1 MHIPDGYLGPMT
13 YGGLWAVMLP
23 IWTYASRRVRQEL
36 KTFQVPF
43 LALAS
48 AFSFLVMMFT
58 VPLPG
63 GTTGHITGVTLIA
76 ILVGLWASILAV
88 SVALSIQALVL
99 GDGGI
104 TALGAN
110 CFNIAFI
117 GSVVGYGV
125 YALIV
130 KIGKRFKAVK
140 TSPAGDSELQGLP
153 FHLVGTAIGA
163 YVGINAAAF
172 FTGLELGIQP
182 LLYGSGTGGSSYFP
196 FPLSIAI
203 PAIMIPH
210 LTAVGVLE
218 AVVAVLVLTFLH
230 KFRMGPIHR
239 SKAAKV
245 FLLAA
250 FLFLQSSVLYAHDFW
265 IEHKG
270 KDLMLIYGHG
280 NQREEFE
287 LAKVKDIKA
296 FDQQGKPVEVER
308 EKKEKGKGLSLKP
321 VEQASLLIVEIDDGY
336 WSKTIY
342 GWKNLPK
349 RKASRVV
356 EALRSVSYSKAI
368 LSWSDFVQKPTGDI
382 KLDIIP
388 LKNPFELKA
397 GDSLPIKVLFQ
408 GTSLPGVIVE
418 GSEHEKLATTDKD
431 GVADVKLSK
440 SYQVVKVAHKERLK
454 DDPDADYFNVTT
466 TLSFE
471 VKK

>member
-1 MHIPDGYLGPMT
+1 MHIPDGYLGPLT

-23 IWTYASRRVRQEL
+23 IWTYASKKVKQEL
-36 KTFQVPF
+36 RTSQVPF

-48 AFSFLVMMFT
+48 AFSLIVMMFT

-63 GTTGHITGVTLIA
+63 STTGHITGATLIA
-76 ILVGLWASILAV
+76 ILLGVWASILAV

-104 TALGAN
+104 TAIGAN

-130 KIGKRFKAVK
+130 RIGKKFKAVK
-140 TSPAGDSELQGLP
+140 SLPAGDSDLPGLP
-153 FHLVGTAIGA
+153 FHPVGAAIGA
-163 YVGINAAAF
+163 YIGMNAAAL
-172 FTGLELGIQP
+172 FTAFELGIQP
-182 LLYGSGTGGSSYFP
+182 LLYGSGIGGSRYFP

-210 LTAVGVLE
+210 LTAVGALE
-218 AVVAVLVLTFLH
+218 AVVAVLVLIFLH
-230 KFRMGPIHR
+230 KSQPELINRR
-239 SKAAKV
+239 KAVKV
-245 FLLAA
+245 LLLAA
-250 FLFLQSSVLYAHDFW
+250 FLFLQSSALYAHDFW

-270 KDLMLIYGHG
+270 KDFVLIYGHG
-280 NQREEFE
+280 TQREEFD
-287 LAKVKDIKA
+287 LTKVKDVKA
-296 FDQQGKPVEVER
+296 FDQQGKVVKVER
-308 EKKEKGKGLSLKP
+308 EKREKGKGLSLRP
-321 VEQASLLIVEIDDGY
+321 VEQASLLVVEIDDGY

-356 EALRSVSYSKAI
+356 EAIRSMSYSKAL
-368 LSWSDFVQKPTGDI
+368 LSWNDFVQKPSGDM

-388 LKNPFELKA
+388 LKNPFELKT

-408 GTSLPGVIVE
+408 GTPLPGVTVE
-418 GSEHEKLATTDKD
+418 GSEHEKLAATDKD
-431 GVADVKLSK
+431 GVANVQLSK

-454 DDPDADYFNVTT
+454 DNPDADYFNVTT

-471 VKK
+471 VKR